1 MWKFYCKTHHSYKS
15 SSVLFGSVHTSHTVS
30 GWFWYLWKV
39 STFTFD
45 ILCSWYKKI
54 LWFMVSFVC
63 GCRWVFLVSSLL
75 SQGCAQNPVNLIWSL
90 LLKVFF
96 FLFWLTYDGFSFIRW
111 TGKLEGKLSLGEI
124 SHKERAAPKISR
136 LLWSLADCHS
146 HPLCLHGTP
155 WLVFKHLLI
164 ASWVILKTWEGVT
177 QTRNGESSVS
187 KCNLCVSAEANI
199 FHQVEL

>member
-1 MWKFYCKTHHSYKS
+1 MQLIQKDFVVHGFFCVWVSLGVFGLLITQPRLCTKPCKP
-15 SSVLFGSVHTSHTVS
+15 
-30 GWFWYLWKV
+30 
-39 STFTFD
+39 D
-45 ILCSWYKKI
+45 
-54 LWFMVSFVC
+54 
-63 GCRWVFLVSSLL
+63 LVIASK
-75 SQGCAQNPVNLIWSL
+75 GI
-90 LLKVFF
+90 F

-187 KCNLCVSAEANI
+187 KCNLCVSADANT